1 MHYAFLTC
9 LLTLISCSGLASAA
23 EDATPAKSDISN
35 TTCPVSGK
43 MVDPSVKT
51 EVYQDKNP
59 KRQLQDKSVSGA
71 TIGFCCD
78 KCQAKYD
85 ADPAKYDADLR
96 KQIDAK
102 AR

>member
-1 MHYAFLTC
+1 MHYTLLAC
-9 LLTLISCSGLASAA
+9 LLTAVSYSGISAA
-23 EDATPAKSDISN
+23 EEATPAKSEISN

-43 MVDPSVKT
+43 VVDPSVKT
-51 EVYQDKNP
+51 EVYHSKNS
-59 KRQLQDKSVSGA
+59 KLQPQGKGVSGA

-96 KQIDAK
+96 KQIDE
-102 AR
+102 